1 MNVFVESNFVLE
13 LAFRQEEYE
22 FCTRI
27 WQAAGPTTFAL
38 HLPQY
43 ALTEVFQTLR
53 ARREQRDDARSY
65 LLDEISQHR
74 REAESDGDAMDSLT
88 AALNDLLLTRR
99 QAQTQQLYTI
109 TAKLAESAT
118 TIPLTPTI
126 IQEAYEKAGQHGL
139 ASQDSLVYASV
150 LAGLRVLLPSGVD
163 SLFVSRNKKDFGK
176 AAIVEELLALNCKYV
191 TGFQAAAGKL
201 RV

>member
-13 LAFRQEEYE
+13 LAFRQKEHE

-53 ARREQRDDARSY
+53 ARREQRDEARDY
-65 LLDEISQHR
+65 LLNEINQHR
-74 REAESDGDAMDSLT
+74 REAESDGDAMDNLT

-99 QAQTQQLYTI
+99 QVQTQQLYAI
-109 TAKLAESAT
+109 AAELAESAI
-118 TIPLTPTI
+118 TIPLTPAI
-126 IQEAYEKAGQHGL
+126 IREAYEKARQHGL

-150 LAGLRVLLPSGVD
+150 LAGLRALPNGAK
-163 SLFVSRNKKDFGK
+163 SLFVSRNKTDFGK
-176 AAIVEELLALNCKYV
+176 AVILEELLALKCEYV
-191 TGFQAAAGKL
+191 TSFEAAAGKL

>member
-1 MNVFVESNFVLE
+1 VIE

-65 LLDEISQHR
+65 LLDEIGQHR

-99 QAQTQQLYTI
+99 QVQTQQLYTI
-109 TAKLAESAT
+109 AAELAESAT
-118 TIPLTPTI
+118 TIPLTPAI
-126 IQEAYEKAGQHGL
+126 IREAYEKAGQHGL

-150 LAGLRVLLPSGVD
+150 LAGLRALPAGIE

-191 TGFQAAAGKL
+191 TSFQAAAGKL